1 MGALLVRALRR
12 KLRYYD
18 RYLEWDV
25 VALVLGIMLPV
36 FIAFGFYNCW
46 WRYVSTQDMWGAVRG
61 VVVAVIAA
69 FVVFTVLDFHP
80 ASVPRSIWII
90 DALVPLAFVAGS
102 RLLARTLIERP
113 AKRSDRRPWQGGECR
128 GG

>member
-1 MGALLVRALRR
+1 MRSPVNRHRLWQVVADAALIVLAWELSWYVRFDGTWP
-12 KLRYYD
+12 RYYD

-36 FIAFGFYNCW
+36 FIAFGFYNRW

-80 ASVPRSIWII
+80 AKVPRSIGRPKERSSP
-90 DALVPLAFVAGS
+90 A
-102 RLLARTLIERP
+102 ARR
-113 AKRSDRRPWQGGECR
+113 W
-128 GG
+128 